1 MNIDSHSH
9 VYDQDTLDPN
19 VSLCVCGAAKIQH
32 VIYEPVKEQPE
43 KKATLKSERPDPTKH
58 PETNYLFK
66 AQINALLF
74 AKLSKEI
81 WLRFFEKGSTEIG
94 DNAIV
99 LKNAIKDPET
109 RVREM
114 EDLQARIKYIMK
126 MPDSRQKISEWE
138 KVKAQLLLRTT
149 YNISKV
155 ANMLQISDKH
165 ATNAIKS
172 KQLEIEN
179 NIRWFPKISLRAP
192 RDLKRGELYDWNI
205 EHWYNEQIVR
215 KNIGLTMKQPFS

>member
-1 MNIDSHSH
+1 MVDSHVH
-9 VYDQDTLDPN
+9 VYKDTLDPA
-19 VSLCVCGAAKIQH
+19 VSLCDCGTAKIQH
-32 VIYEPVKEQPE
+32 IVYEPIKEQPP
-43 KKATLKSERPDPTKH
+43 KKSPIKSDKPDPTKF
-58 PETNYLFK
+58 PETNYLFQ
-66 AQINALLF
+66 AQINALLL

-81 WLRFFEKGSTEIG
+81 WLRFFEKDSTLIA
-94 DNAIV
+94 DKALV
-99 LKNAIKDPET
+99 LKNAIKNPEE

-114 EDLQARIKYIMK
+114 EDLGARIKYIMK

-192 RDLKRGELYDWNI
+192 RDLKKGELYDWNI
-205 EHWYNEQIVR
+205 EHWYNEQIIR